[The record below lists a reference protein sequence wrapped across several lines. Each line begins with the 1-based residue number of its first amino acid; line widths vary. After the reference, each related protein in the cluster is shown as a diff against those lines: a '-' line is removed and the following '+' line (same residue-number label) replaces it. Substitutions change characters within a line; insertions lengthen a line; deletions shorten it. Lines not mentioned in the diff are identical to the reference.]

1 MASRSRF
8 GFRLKI
14 LGAFCALGAAALVAR
29 MTKLTVVD
37 GPGLRK
43 EVGSITCRDAV
54 DISYRGQI
62 VDRNGAA
69 LATSV
74 ESFQVA
80 VRREEYKYDAARVAP
95 LADALGINAR
105 DLDKKLRTDTAKF
118 FWLSRGVDTDAA
130 NKIRGL
136 RILGIDVY
144 RDQQRTYPHGS
155 LAAHVVGFSGV
166 DEKGLEGLEKRFDEE
181 IRGEPIKRK
190 VCKDGRGRVWLDRGG
205 LAGMNQGATVELTI
219 DATLQSVA
227 EAELLRQVE
236 EMDADGGSVVIL
248 DPRTGEVLAM
258 ANAPAF
264 DPNRYSSYQPAA
276 RRNRAVTDT
285 FEPGSTMKPFVV
297 AAAIDAGV
305 VRPTDRFDCENGKM
319 KIGGWTIH
327 DHHPHKVLSVPEI
340 IEVSSNICSA
350 KIGAVLG
357 ADRLYDYLKSFGFA
371 RPTDVDLPGEVGG
384 RLSAPSQWKPINLA
398 NISFGQGVT
407 ATTMQMASAFGTLA
421 NGGTRML
428 PYVVSKITDLDGD
441 VLHYRVPEAE
451 GKVLKPEIARAI
463 SGMLELVIGPNGTAE
478 TASIAG
484 VRVAGKTGTAQKVV
498 DGRYS
503 KSNWVSSFVGYLP
516 AEDPRLVIAVNIDEP
531 REHHY
536 GGVVAAPVFK
546 RIAEASLDYLHVHR
560 PHVLQEEK
568 KAEEKKTKDRPFD
581 EPLTPAGVPTSPPP
595 AVTAF
600 GGTMP
605 ELRGLSLRSAMR
617 ALDGCGCEVEVDGS
631 GYVVEQRPEP
641 GVEVSA
647 ADEVRVVLARA
658 GEK

>member
-14 LGAFCALGAAALVAR
+14 VGLFCALAAVALVAR
-29 MTKLTVVD
+29 MTKLTIVD

-62 VDRNGAA
+62 LDRNGAA

-80 VRREEYKYDAARVAP
+80 ARREEYKYDAARVGP
-95 LADALGINAR
+95 LADALGVSAR
-105 DLDKKLRTDTAKF
+105 DLDRKLRTEAAKF

-130 NKIRGL
+130 NRIRGM
-136 RILGIDVY
+136 RIPGIDVY

-155 LAAHVVGFSGV
+155 LAAHMIGFSGV
-166 DEKGLEGLEKRFDEE
+166 DEKGLEGIESKFDEE

-205 LAGMNQGATVELTI
+205 LLGMNQGATVELTI
-219 DATLQSVA
+219 DATLQSLA
-227 EAELLRQVE
+227 EAELSQQVE
-236 EMDADGGSVVIL
+236 EMNADGGSVVIL

-258 ANAPAF
+258 ANTPGF
-264 DPNRYSSYQPAA
+264 DPNRYSTYPPGN

-285 FEPGSTMKPFVV
+285 YEPGSTMKPFVV
-297 AAAIDAGV
+297 AAAIDAGL
-305 VRPTDRFDCENGKM
+305 VRPSDRFDCENGKL

-327 DHHPHKVLSVPEI
+327 DHHPHKILSVPEI
-340 IEVSSNICSA
+340 LEVSSNICSA

-357 ADRLYDYLKSFGFA
+357 PDRLYDYLKSFGFA
-371 RPTDVDLPGEVGG
+371 RPTDVDLPGEVSG
-384 RLSAPSQWKPINLA
+384 RLPPPSQWKPINTA

-407 ATTMQMASAFGTLA
+407 ATTMQIASAYATIA

-451 GKVLKPEIARAI
+451 GKVLKPEVARAI

-478 TASIAG
+478 AASIAG

-516 AEDPRLVIAVNIDEP
+516 ADDPRVVIAVNIDEP

-560 PHVLQEEK
+560 APVVEENDK
-568 KAEEKKTKDRPFD
+568 KASQRRPED
-581 EPLTPAGVPTSPPP
+581 TMTPPGIAMPAVP

-600 GGTMP
+600 NGRMP

-617 ALDGCGCEVEVDGS
+617 ALDGCDCEVEVDGS
-631 GYVVEQRPEP
+631 GYVVDQRPEP
-641 GVEVSA
+641 GVDVSG
-647 ADEVRVVLARA
+647 ADAVRVILARA

>member
-8 GFRLKI
+8 ALRLKI
-14 LGAFCALGAAALVAR
+14 LGAVCVLGAAALVAR

-80 VRREEYKYDAARVAP
+80 ARREEYKYDASQVTA
-95 LADALGINAR
+95 LAEALGVKAR
-105 DLDKKLRTDTAKF
+105 DLDHKLRTEAARF

-136 RILGIDVY
+136 RIPGIDVY
-144 RDQQRTYPHGS
+144 RDQQRAYPHGA

-166 DEKGLEGLEKRFDEE
+166 DEKGLEGIERQFDEE

-205 LAGMNQGATVELTI
+205 LPGMNQGATVELTI
-219 DATLQSVA
+219 DATLQSLA
-227 EAELLRQVE
+227 EAELRRQVE
-236 EMDADGGSVVIL
+236 EMDANGGSVVIL

-264 DPNRYSSYQPAA
+264 DLNRYSTYSAA
-276 RRNRAVTDT
+276 KRRNRAVTDT

-297 AAAIDAGV
+297 AAAMDAGL

-327 DHHPHKVLSVPEI
+327 DHHPHKMLSVPEI
-340 IEVSSNICSA
+340 IQVSSNICSA
-350 KIGAVLG
+350 KIGAVVG

-384 RLSAPSQWKPINLA
+384 RLLPPSQWKPINVA

-407 ATTMQMASAFGTLA
+407 ATTMQMASAYATLA

-428 PYVVSKITDLDGD
+428 PYVVRKIIDLDGD
-441 VLHYRVPEAE
+441 VLRYRVPEEE
-451 GKVLKPEIARAI
+451 GRVLKAEIARAM

-516 AEDPRLVIAVNIDEP
+516 ADNPRLVIAVNIDEP

-560 PHVLQEEK
+560 APVLEDG
-568 KAEEKKTKDRPFD
+568 KKTKEARF
-581 EPLTPAGVPTSPPP
+581 EPTTPVSAQMPPVPV
-595 AVTAF
+595 VTRF
-600 GGTMP
+600 GGRMP

-617 ALDGCGCEVEVDGS
+617 AMDGCDCEVEVDGS
-631 GYVVEQRPEP
+631 GYVVDQRPEP

-647 ADEVRVVLARA
+647 ADAVRIVLARA

>member
-8 GFRLKI
+8 GFRLK
-14 LGAFCALGAAALVAR
+14 LVGLACALGAAALVAR
-29 MTKLTVVD
+29 MTRLTIVD
-37 GPGLRK
+37 GPGLRS
-43 EVGSITCRDAV
+43 EVTSITCRDAV

-69 LATSV
+69 LATSI

-80 VRREEYKYDAARVAP
+80 ARREEYKYDAARVAA
-95 LADALGINAR
+95 LASALGANSR
-105 DLDKKLRTDTAKF
+105 DLDKKLRTDPAKF

-130 NKIRGL
+130 NRIRGL
-136 RILGIDVY
+136 HLPGIDVY

-155 LAAHVVGFSGV
+155 LAAHVIGFSGV
-166 DEKGLEGLEKRFDEE
+166 DEKGLEGIEQKFDEE

-219 DATLQSVA
+219 DATLQSLA
-227 EAELLRQVE
+227 EAELTRQID

-264 DPNRYSSYQPAA
+264 DPNHYSTYHAA
-276 RRNRAVTDT
+276 KRRNRSVTDT
-285 FEPGSTMKPFVV
+285 YEPGSTMKPFVV
-297 AAAIDAGV
+297 AAALDAGV
-305 VRPTDRFDCENGKM
+305 VRATDRFDCENGRM
-319 KIGGWTIH
+319 KIGGGTIH
-327 DHHPHKVLSVPEI
+327 DHHPHKILTVPEI
-340 IEVSSNICSA
+340 LQVSSNICSA
-350 KIGAVLG
+350 KIGAVVG

-371 RPTDVDLPGEVGG
+371 RATDVDLPGEVSG
-384 RLSAPSQWKPINLA
+384 RLTPPSQWKPINIA

-407 ATTMQMASAFGTLA
+407 ATTMQLASAFATLA

-428 PYVVSKITDLDGD
+428 PYVVRKITDLDGD
-441 VLHYRVPEAE
+441 VLHFRVPEPE
-451 GKVLKPEIARAI
+451 GRVIKPEIARKV
-463 SGMLELVIGPNGTAE
+463 SEMLELVIGPNGTAE
-478 TASIAG
+478 MASIAG

-503 KSNWVSSFVGYLP
+503 KENWVSSFVGYLP

-546 RIAEASLDYLHVHR
+546 RIAEASLDYLHVYR
-560 PHVLQEEK
+560 PPIVDDEE
-568 KAEEKKTKDRPFD
+568 EDDERHD
-581 EPLTPAGVPTSPPP
+581 EPATRVSAPTPPP
-595 AVTAF
+595 AVVAF
-600 GGTMP
+600 AGRMP

-617 ALDGCGCEVEVDGS
+617 AMDGCECAVDVNGS
-631 GYVVEQRPEP
+631 GYVVDQRPEP
-641 GVEVSA
+641 GTEISA
-647 ADEVRVVLARA
+647 SDKVRVVLARA
-658 GEK
+658 DQK

>member
-14 LGAFCALGAAALVAR
+14 VGVFCAVGAAAIVAR

-80 VRREEYKYDAARVAP
+80 ARREEYKHDAGRVRP
-95 LADALGINAR
+95 LAQALGANSQE
-105 DLDKKLRTDTAKF
+105 LEKKLRNDPAKF

-130 NKIRGL
+130 NRIRGL
-136 RILGIDVY
+136 RIPGIDVY
-144 RDQQRTYPHGS
+144 RDQQRNYPHGS
-155 LAAHVVGFSGV
+155 LAAHIIGFSGV
-166 DEKGLEGLEKRFDEE
+166 DEKGLEGIERRFDEE

-205 LAGMNQGATVELTI
+205 LLGVNQGATVELTI
-219 DATLQSVA
+219 DATLQSLA
-227 EAELLRQVE
+227 ESELLQQVE
-236 EMDADGGSVVIL
+236 EMNADGGSVVIL
-248 DPRTGEVLAM
+248 VPSTGEVLAM
-258 ANAPAF
+258 ANTPGF
-264 DPNRYSSYQPAA
+264 DPNRYSTYPPAN

-285 FEPGSTMKPFVV
+285 YEPGSTMKPFVV
-297 AAAIDAGV
+297 AAAIDAGL
-305 VRPTDRFDCENGKM
+305 VRPSDRFDCENGKM

-327 DHHPHKVLSVPEI
+327 DHHPHKILTVPEI
-340 IEVSSNICSA
+340 LQVSSNICSA

-371 RPTDVDLPGEVGG
+371 RPTGVDLPGEVSG
-384 RLSAPSQWKPINLA
+384 RLPSASQWRPINTA

-407 ATTMQMASAFGTLA
+407 ATTMQIASAYATLA
-421 NGGTRML
+421 NGGMRML

-451 GKVLKPEIARAI
+451 GKVIKPEIARAVT
-463 SGMLELVIGPNGTAE
+463 GMLELVIGPNGTAG

-498 DGRYS
+498 EGRYS

-516 AEDPRLVIAVNIDEP
+516 ADDPRLVIAVTIDEP

-560 PHVLQEEK
+560 RAPVIEE
-568 KAEEKKTKDRPFD
+568 TDRKPRQGGPD
-581 EPLTPAGVPTSPPP
+581 QPAPPP
-595 AVTAF
+595 AGLTMPAPPVVTAF
-600 GGTMP
+600 GGRMP

-617 ALDGCGCEVEVDGS
+617 ALDGCNCEVEVDGS
-631 GYVVEQRPEP
+631 GYVVAQRPEP
-641 GVEVSA
+641 GVAVSA
-647 ADEVRVVLARA
+647 TDAVRVVLAR
-658 GEK
+658 GSEK